1 MKTKPVLWIDK
12 NVPPDER
19 ALTHLI
25 LIKDNQMRVRLL
37 ALPLVSLLFILNG
50 CATLGEGGASRLDL
64 IKRRTELRCGV
75 SGKIP
80 GFSFLQ
86 RDGSFAGLDVDIC
99 RAFAAAFTG
108 SPDQVQYRSLTA
120 PERFTALRTGEIDL
134 LSRNTT
140 FNLSRDA
147 AGGNGVSFAPVVFH
161 DGQGLLVKRNSGITK
176 LSNLKGK
183 TICVGSGTT
192 TEQNLNDA
200 FQARGIDY
208 KPVKYQDLNQVI
220 AGYLQGRCS
229 AMTSDR
235 SQLAAARSG
244 FNNPEQ
250 HVILPEVLSK
260 EPLAPLAAGGDQRLT
275 DAMRWVIYALIA
287 AEELGI
293 NQQNIG
299 DKVEEAKRRPELTQL
314 RRFLGIEGDLG
325 QKLGLNNDFIVNV
338 IEAVGNYGEIYDRHL
353 GPKSAVPIPRGL
365 NHLHSNGGV
374 LTSPPFQ

>member
-1 MKTKPVLWIDK
+1 
-12 NVPPDER
+12 
-19 ALTHLI
+19 
-25 LIKDNQMRVRLL
+25 MRVRLPL
-37 ALPLVSLLFILNG
+37 LPLVSLLLLLTS

-64 IKRRTELRCGV
+64 IKRRAELRCGV

-80 GFSFLQ
+80 GFSFLR
-86 RDGSFAGLDVDIC
+86 RDGSFSGLDVDIC
-99 RAFAAAFTG
+99 RAFAAAITG
-108 SPDQVQYRSLTA
+108 SPDQVQYRPLTA

-147 AGGNGVSFAPVVFH
+147 VGGNGVSFAPVVFH
-161 DGQGLLVKRNSGITK
+161 DGQGLLVKRDSGFT
-176 LSNLKGK
+176 NLKSLEGK

-200 FQARGIDY
+200 FQAKGIDY
-208 KPVKYQDLNQVI
+208 KPIKYQDLNQVI

-229 AMTSDR
+229 AMTSDL

-244 FNNPEQ
+244 FNDPDQ
-250 HVILPEVLSK
+250 HVILSEVLSK

-293 NQQNIG
+293 SKENIN
-299 DKVEEAKRRPELTQL
+299 DKLEEAKNRPELTQL
-314 RRFLGIEGDLG
+314 RRFLGLEGDLG
-325 QKLGLNNDFIVNV
+325 EKLGLNNDFVVKI
-338 IEAVGNYGEIYDRHL
+338 IQATGNYGEIYNRHL
-353 GPKSAVPIPRGL
+353 GPDSAVPIPRGL
-365 NHLHSNGGV
+365 NNLYSKGGV

>member
-86 RDGSFAGLDVDIC
+86 RDGSFAGMDVDIC

-161 DGQGLLVKRNSGITK
+161 DGQGLLVKRNSGIDK

-338 IEAVGNYGEIYDRHL
+338 IQAVGNYGEIYDRHL

>member
-1 MKTKPVLWIDK
+1 
-12 NVPPDER
+12 
-19 ALTHLI
+19 
-25 LIKDNQMRVRLL
+25 MRVRLL
-37 ALPLVSLLFILNG
+37 ALPLVSSLFFLSG

-99 RAFAAAFTG
+99 RAFAAAFIG
-108 SPDQVQYRSLTA
+108 SPDQVQYRTLTA

-161 DGQGLLVKRNSGITK
+161 DGQGLLIKRNSGITN
-176 LSNLKGK
+176 LNDLKGQ

-200 FQARGIDY
+200 FQARGINY

-220 AGYLQGRCS
+220 AGYLQERCS

-244 FNNPEQ
+244 FSNPNQ
-250 HVILPEVLSK
+250 HVILPEILSK
-260 EPLAPLAAGGDQRLT
+260 EPLAPLSAGGDQRLA
-275 DAMRWVIYALIA
+275 DAMRWVIYALFA
-287 AEELGI
+287 AEEFGI
-293 NQQNIG
+293 TQQNIEG
-299 DKVEEAKRRPELTQL
+299 KLEEAQRRPELTQI

-338 IEAVGNYGEIYDRHL
+338 IKAVGNYGEIYDRHL

-365 NHLHSNGGV
+365 NNLYSNGGV

>member
-1 MKTKPVLWIDK
+1 M
-12 NVPPDER
+12 R
-19 ALTHLI
+19 ARLPL
-25 LIKDNQMRVRLL
+25 LLL
-37 ALPLVSLLFILNG
+37 ASLLFVLKG

-64 IKRRTELRCGV
+64 IKRRAELRCGV

-80 GFSFLQ
+80 GFSFLR
-86 RDGSFAGLDVDIC
+86 RDGTFAGLDVDIC

-108 SPDQVQYRSLTA
+108 NPDQVQYRPLTA

-140 FNLSRDA
+140 YNLSRDA
-147 AGGNGVSFAPVVFH
+147 AGGNGLSFAPVVFH
-161 DGQGLLVKRNSGITK
+161 DGQGLLVKRNSGI
-176 LSNLKGK
+176 SNLNDLEGK

-200 FQARGIDY
+200 FQSKGIDY
-208 KPVKYQDLNQVI
+208 QPIKYQDLNQVI

-244 FNNPEQ
+244 FNDPDQ

-260 EPLAPLAAGGDQRLT
+260 EPLAPLAAGGDQRLI
-275 DAMRWVIYALIA
+275 DAMRWVTYALIA

-293 NQQNIG
+293 NQQNIAA
-299 DKVEEAKRRPELTQL
+299 KLEEAQHRPELTQL
-314 RRFLGIEGDLG
+314 RRFLGVEGDLG
-325 QKLGLNNDFIVNV
+325 QKLGLDNDFVVKV
-338 IEAVGNYGEIYDRHL
+338 IQATGNYGEIYDRHL
-353 GPKSAVPIPRGL
+353 GPNSAVPIPRGL
-365 NHLHSNGGV
+365 NNLHSNGGV
-374 LTSPPFQ
+374 LTAPPFQ

>member
-12 NVPPDER
+12 IVPPDER

-325 QKLGLNNDFIVNV
+325 QKLGLNNDFIVKV
-338 IEAVGNYGEIYDRHL
+338 IQAVGNYGEIYDRHL

>member
-12 NVPPDER
+12 IVLPDER

-25 LIKDNQMRVRLL
+25 LPRDNQMKIHLL
-37 ALPLVSLLFILNG
+37 ALPLVSLVFILNG

-120 PERFTALRTGEIDL
+120 PERFTALRTGEVDL

-161 DGQGLLVKRNSGITK
+161 DGQGLLVRRNSGITK

-229 AMTSDR
+229 AITSDR

-293 NQQNIG
+293 NQKNIG

-325 QKLGLNNDFIVNV
+325 QKLGLNNDFIFKV
-338 IEAVGNYGEIYDRHL
+338 IQTVGNYGEIYDRHL

>member
-325 QKLGLNNDFIVNV
+325 QKLGLNNDFIVKV
-338 IEAVGNYGEIYDRHL
+338 IQAVGNYGEIYDRHL

>member
-1 MKTKPVLWIDK
+1 
-12 NVPPDER
+12 
-19 ALTHLI
+19 
-25 LIKDNQMRVRLL
+25 MRVRLL
-37 ALPLVSLLFILNG
+37 ALPLVAFLCIVSG

-64 IKRRTELRCGV
+64 INRRTELRCGV

-108 SPDQVQYRSLTA
+108 NPDQVQYRSLTA

-147 AGGNGVSFAPVVFH
+147 AGGNSVSFAPVVFH
-161 DGQGLLVKRNSGITK
+161 DGQGLLVKRNSGISN
-176 LSNLKGK
+176 LNNLKGK

-208 KPVKYQDLNQVI
+208 KPIKYQDLNQVI

-293 NQQNIG
+293 NQQNIE
-299 DKVEEAKRRPELTQL
+299 DKLAEAQRRPELTQL
-314 RRFLGIEGDLG
+314 RRFLGVEGDLG
-325 QKLGLNNDFIVNV
+325 QKLGLNNDFIVKV
-338 IEAVGNYGEIYDRHL
+338 IQAVGNYGEIYDRHL
-353 GPKSAVPIPRGL
+353 GPNSAVPIPRGL

>member
-1 MKTKPVLWIDK
+1 MK
-12 NVPPDER
+12 
-19 ALTHLI
+19 
-25 LIKDNQMRVRLL
+25 VRLL
-37 ALPLVSLLFILNG
+37 ALPLVSFLFILNG

-161 DGQGLLVKRNSGITK
+161 DGQGLLVKRSSGISN
-176 LSNLKGK
+176 LNNLKGK

-200 FQARGIDY
+200 FQAKGIDY
-208 KPVKYQDLNQVI
+208 KPIKYQDLNQVI

-244 FNNPEQ
+244 FNNPDQ

-260 EPLAPLAAGGDQRLT
+260 EPLAPLAAGGDQRLA

-293 NQQNIG
+293 TTILVPVNAGLLSAQG
-299 DKVEEAKRRPELTQL
+299 MLTAPVGQMMSKSVCQL
-314 RRFLGIEGDLG
+314 WSTLD
-325 QKLGLNNDFIVNV
+325 NDRVVDIFEQLK
-338 IEAVGNYGEIYDRHL
+338 IEAIQQLTKVKITSNRASWWLDLRY
-353 GPKSAVPIPRGL
+353 RGQSSVISL
-365 NHLHSNGGV
+365 V
-374 LTSPPFQ
+374 WW